1 MRVPP
6 KSNTLLIETIDDA
19 MERCE
24 YKVTTHDNRLPKIV
38 TNGTLK
44 FLNNVMVYEFAWV
57 NSNLLSEYYSS
68 SFGHNPRVLTLLQAP
83 TSLS

>member
-1 MRVPP
+1 
-6 KSNTLLIETIDDA
+6 

-24 YKVTTHDNRLPKIV
+24 YKVTTHDKTLPKLV

-57 NSNLLSEYYSS
+57 NSAFLSKYTILRHSARI
-68 SFGHNPRVLTLLQAP
+68 HAP
-83 TSLS
+83 

>member
-1 MRVPP
+1 
-6 KSNTLLIETIDDA
+6 

-24 YKVTTHDNRLPKIV
+24 YKVTTHDNRLPKLV

-57 NSNLLSEYYSS
+57 NSNLLSEY
-68 SFGHNPRVLTLLQAP
+68 PTLRHSVRIHA
-83 TSLS
+83 S